1 MNHPQRLGKYDIK
14 SVLGKGAMGIVYEGY
29 DPQIQ
34 RTVAIK
40 TVRKDIVD
48 PELTEQFLA
57 RFRNEARAAGRLH
70 HPNIVGIYEYG
81 EEDNVAFIAMEFVKG
96 VGLREYIERKVNFE
110 FGQLVNVMVQLL
122 QALEFAHDH
131 GVVHRDIKPANLI
144 MTATGQLKVADFGI
158 ARIDTS
164 ELTLDGTVLGTP
176 AYMSPEQCTGRPSDH
191 RSDLFSAA
199 VVFYELLTGEKP
211 FVGSVEAITHQI
223 CQVDVKPP
231 STVAMLPLPSSV
243 DALFARALA
252 KAPDARFQ
260 HARDFRA
267 ALGESLLAAD
277 PNASSIEM
285 TLLNLPAIPPPPPD
299 DRTWDDEVL
308 STAEKDLARY
318 VGPLARL
325 LVRKAAA
332 QTHDVGEL
340 YTMLATNIGDPKE
353 RQRFI
358 AEPHAALAIAST
370 SRAGAGKA
378 AQTSPSGVHA
388 SWSTPGHA
396 RSTQGGKTVTL
407 RPLELAFVES
417 TVSRLAVYL
426 GPIAKIVAR
435 KAAQQAKS
443 EDEFVQIV
451 AGHIGTQDRKAF
463 LREMGKSDD

>member
-1 MNHPQRLGKYDIK
+1 MNHPARLGKYEIK
-14 SVLGKGAMGIVYEGY
+14 SVLGKGAMGIVYEGF

-57 RFRNEARAAGRLH
+57 RFKNEARAAGRLH

-81 EEDNVAFIAMEFVKG
+81 EEDNVAFIAMEYVKG
-96 VGLREYIERKVNFE
+96 VGLRTYIERKVNFE

-144 MTATGQLKVADFGI
+144 MTANGQLKVADFGI

-211 FVGSVEAITHQI
+211 FVGSVEALTYQI

-243 DALFARALA
+243 DAMFAKALA
-252 KAPDARFQ
+252 KSPDARFQ

-267 ALGESLLAAD
+267 ALAESLLAEDA
-277 PNASSIEM
+277 PVPSTEM
-285 TLLNLPAIPPPPPD
+285 TLLNLPAIPPPPLD
-299 DRTWDDEVL
+299 DRTWDDSVL

-318 VGPLARL
+318 VGPLAKL

-340 YTMLATNIGDPKE
+340 YSMLATNIGDPGE
-353 RQRFI
+353 RKRFI
-358 AEPHAALAIAST
+358 AEPHAAMAIASA
-370 SRAGAGKA
+370 SRAGVGTAGR
-378 AQTSPSGVHA
+378 TSPSGVR
-388 SWSTPGHA
+388 SSGTTPDHS
-396 RSTQGGKTVTL
+396 RSSQGGKTVTA
-407 RPLELAFVES
+407 RPLEAAFVES

-426 GPIAKIVAR
+426 GPIAKIVAK
-435 KAAQQAKS
+435 KAAQRATS

-451 AGHIGTQDRKAF
+451 ASHIGTQDRHAF
-463 LREMGKSDD
+463 LREMGQSDD